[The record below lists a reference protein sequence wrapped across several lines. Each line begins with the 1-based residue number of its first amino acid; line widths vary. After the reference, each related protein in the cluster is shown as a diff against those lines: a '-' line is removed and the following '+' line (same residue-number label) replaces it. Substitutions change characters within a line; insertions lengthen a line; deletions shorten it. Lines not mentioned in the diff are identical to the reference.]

1 MANRD
6 LDAVDRKIIALLQ
19 TNGRMA
25 NLEIA
30 RHLGV
35 AEGTVRKR
43 LERLIS
49 EGLVRIAAIVDPA
62 LFGFRVHTIIGV
74 QADPT
79 MASEIA
85 GKISSL
91 PEVLA
96 VHLTAGGHDI
106 LVEAALPSNEAL
118 LSFVSR
124 QLGAIP
130 GVRRTE
136 MYQVLRVF
144 KRARDW
150 RIPDLHDA
158 EKPRKILVVDDD
170 PAFVRGTKAILA
182 HGGYTVIS
190 ASNGSEGLQKARE
203 ERPDLI
209 VLDYTIDSL
218 AGGATVTSAL
228 KEDEALR
235 ETPILMVSAVG
246 RRQPWWQVQPDVRGL
261 RVDGWL
267 DKPVDADSLVGE
279 VTRLL
284 AR

>member
-96 VHLTAGGHDI
+96 VHL
-106 LVEAALPSNEAL
+106 
-118 LSFVSR
+118 
-124 QLGAIP
+124 
-130 GVRRTE
+130 
-136 MYQVLRVF
+136 
-144 KRARDW
+144 AR
-150 RIPDLHDA
+150 
-158 EKPRKILVVDDD
+158 
-170 PAFVRGTKAILA
+170 LA
-182 HGGYTVIS
+182 HSGS
-190 ASNGSEGLQKARE
+190 A
-203 ERPDLI
+203 
-209 VLDYTIDSL
+209 
-218 AGGATVTSAL
+218 
-228 KEDEALR
+228 
-235 ETPILMVSAVG
+235 
-246 RRQPWWQVQPDVRGL
+246 RR
-261 RVDGWL
+261 
-267 DKPVDADSLVGE
+267 
-279 VTRLL
+279 
-284 AR
+284 